1 MFMRGN
7 VFSNLFQSINQY
19 IIPTS
24 PDGRSRQNLSGQ
36 FFALKNSWW
45 IWAWDSSNSCYQYP
59 RRRAILF
66 FFPQVI
72 GLCFFGQ
79 KGGWG
84 HSYFLKFSLK
94 VKISFDIRVAFFCQL
109 MLLFLYLLLTE
120 KKQHIEKISNFSL
133 CWTHFEGFPPKK
145 KKTSPNPTPVS
156 EWSSAGRCCGEET
169 FGVKKRQS
177 WRDTKLGT
185 EVAGGR
191 TWWMS
196 WSLEHMGGLESGS
209 KMSFF
214 LERSS

>member
-145 KKTSPNPTPVS
+145 KKNITQPHAGFWVIFSWQVLRRRNI
-156 EWSSAGRCCGEET
+156 WS
-169 FGVKKRQS
+169 
-177 WRDTKLGT
+177 
-185 EVAGGR
+185 
-191 TWWMS
+191 
-196 WSLEHMGGLESGS
+196 
-209 KMSFF
+209 
-214 LERSS
+214 